1 MPRAAVRA
9 ADGVGCSWEGVQTLL
24 WVSDKGVLATEVV
37 QPVAQRFAFQVVL
50 AQSSGRL
57 FLPGPPE
64 WFSFCPQAT
73 VGPQSVFAG
82 GRARGKDSSADPCRS
97 PGGGRPLPSTPASP
111 PEGRAGAVWWL
122 RLPQWLWVQVSAVQR
137 RGRWWALRWTWGGMD
152 RERGW
157 PGRVR
162 TVCILSPGQQR

>member
-50 AQSSGRL
+50 AQSLGRL

-73 VGPQSVFAG
+73 VGPQLSVCR
-82 GRARGKDSSADPCRS
+82 RACKGKGQLS
-97 PGGGRPLPSTPASP
+97 RPVP
-111 PEGRAGAVWWL
+111 
-122 RLPQWLWVQVSAVQR
+122 
-137 RGRWWALRWTWGGMD
+137 
-152 RERGW
+152 
-157 PGRVR
+157 
-162 TVCILSPGQQR
+162 